1 MKTVLRTLALFPNW
15 TEDPADHLAD
25 VERLAADYAKRN
37 GHDAAAVLADLDAL
51 AGKIAAAAA
60 ELSDV
65 QDMQAFTAA
74 GLELGASTGSAPAG
88 DLDACD
94 RRAGD
99 LEHQRQLYA
108 ALFDAVCRQLAAAGF
123 TLTAH
128 QIGGHKFNH
137 QQRHSLA
144 KLVTQPGRFTAT
156 AEDTATRER
165 LIKNLYEALTQNGYI
180 SGPYEAFNYYFGP
193 TVHPEAE
200 KPASGLIWA
209 KSDALFGVFA
219 FMLADVMRSGRDVNY
234 NTFLAAF
241 PGRNEHTLRSAVS
254 RARCADNKQ
263 SKSRRASRG
272 KDELKDCIEQAI
284 KETLKK

>member
-1 MKTVLRTLALFPNW
+1 MQTVLRTLALFPGW
-15 TEDPADHLAD
+15 TEDPAGHLAD

-65 QDMQAFTAA
+65 QDMQAFNAA
-74 GLELGASTGSAPAG
+74 TLELDAEAQPAG
-88 DLDACD
+88 AENLA
-94 RRAGD
+94 RKAGD

-108 ALFDAVCRQLAAAGF
+108 ALFDAVCGQLAAAGF

-165 LIKNLYEALTQNGYI
+165 LIKNLYEALSQNGYI

-200 KPASGLIWA
+200 KPTSGLIWA

-284 KETLKK
+284 KTTLKK